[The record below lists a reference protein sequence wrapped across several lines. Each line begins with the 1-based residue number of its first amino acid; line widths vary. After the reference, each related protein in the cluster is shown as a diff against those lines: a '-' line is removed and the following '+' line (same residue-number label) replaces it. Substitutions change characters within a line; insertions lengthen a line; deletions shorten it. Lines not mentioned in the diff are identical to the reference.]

1 MKEIIMVAVAGAFG
15 ALGRWGLSRTL
26 GLWLGGSFPLGTLAA
41 NLIGCF
47 LLGLIMQIGLTT
59 DRIPGPWRLALTV
72 GFLGALTTFSTFS
85 YETVAL
91 LQDAS
96 WLRGG
101 LNIALNL
108 IGGLAACLL
117 GIAAARYLIGGG
129 S

>member
-1 MKEIIMVAVAGAFG
+1 MREVIMVAVAGALG
-15 ALGRWGLSRTL
+15 ALSRWGLSRSL
-26 GLWLGGSFPLGTLAA
+26 ALWLGQSLPYGTLAA

-47 LLGLIMQIGLTT
+47 LLGLLMQVGLTT
-59 DRIPGPWRLALTV
+59 DRIPSHWRLTLTV

-108 IGGLAACLL
+108 IGGLAATLL